1 MNHYPDAIALTQKLL
16 AFNTINP
23 PGAEEACAR
32 HLGAL
37 LESAG
42 FDVDYAAFAP
52 TRTSVVARIG
62 GGNER
67 RRTAPRRESRP
78 RGGQRSGEAASVG
91 GSYKRA
97 PLGFTGHM
105 DTVPLG
111 GAPWKRDAFGASLEG
126 GRLYGRGSSDMKSG
140 VAAFVIAAMAQA
152 ERLRQ
157 SPGVTL
163 VLTADEECG
172 CGGATFLAQK
182 TGLLGSVGALLVGE
196 PTANYP
202 LVGHKGALWLE
213 ARTSGVTAHG
223 SMPERGDNAIH
234 KAAHAV
240 RTLQDFD
247 FAIEPHPLMGGPT
260 LNIGTLHGG
269 LNINSV
275 PDRAT
280 IGIDIRTIPGQDHA
294 GVRERLQR
302 ALGGAVEIAP
312 IVDVE
317 AIYTDPAAPWIQQAF
332 AVAQQ
337 HLGERPQAR
346 TATYFTDAAVL
357 NAVYRDVPVCVLGPG
372 EPQLAH
378 QTDEYCL
385 VDRVEQAVAIYADL
399 IRQWCF

>member
-1 MNHYPDAIALTQKLL
+1 MKHPDAVALTRKLL
-16 AFNTINP
+16 SFNTINP
-23 PGAEEACAR
+23 PGAEQECAA
-32 HLGAL
+32 HLGSL
-37 LESAG
+37 LERAG
-42 FDVDYAAFAP
+42 FRVDYAAFAP

-62 GGNER
+62 R
-67 RRTAPRRESRP
+67 DMDRP
-78 RGGQRSGEAASVG
+78 
-91 GSYKRA
+91 

-140 VAAFVIAAMAQA
+140 VAAFVVAALAQA

-172 CGGATFLAQK
+172 CGGAAHLARE
-182 TGLLGSVGALLVGE
+182 TNLLGRVGALLVGE

-213 ARTSGVTAHG
+213 ARTTGITAHG
-223 SMPERGDNAIH
+223 SMPERGDNAVY
-234 KAAHAV
+234 KAARAV
-240 RTLQDFD
+240 DVLRQFD
-247 FAIEPHPLMGGPT
+247 FGVEPHPLMGPPT
-260 LNIGTLHGG
+260 LNVGTLHGG

-294 GVRERLQR
+294 GVRSKLQH
-302 ALGGAVEIAP
+302 ALGDAVEIVP

-317 AIYTDPAAPWIQQAF
+317 AIYSNPESGWMQQVFAAAERQI
-332 AVAQQ
+332 
-337 HLGERPQAR
+337 GERPQAR
-346 TATYFTDAAVL
+346 SATYFTDAAVL
-357 NAVYRDVPVCVLGPG
+357 NAVYRDVPICVLGPG

-385 VDRVEQAVAIYADL
+385 VDRVEQSVDMYAEL
-399 IRQWCF
+399 LRAWNS

>member
-1 MNHYPDAIALTQKLL
+1 MHHCPDAVTLTKNLL
-16 AFNTINP
+16 ALNTINP

-32 HLGAL
+32 HLGGL
-37 LESAG
+37 LEAAG
-42 FDVDYAAFAP
+42 FDVEYAAFAP
-52 TRTSVVARIG
+52 GRTSVVARIG
-62 GGNER
+62 GHDD
-67 RRTAPRRESRP
+67 RP
-78 RGGQRSGEAASVG
+78 S
-91 GSYKRA
+91 
-97 PLGFTGHM
+97 LGFTGHM

-111 GAPWKRDAFGASLEG
+111 GVPWKRDAFGASLEG
-126 GRLYGRGSSDMKSG
+126 GRLYGRGASDMKSG
-140 VAAFVIAAMAQA
+140 VAAFVVAAIAQA
-152 ERLRQ
+152 ERLRD
-157 SPGVTL
+157 SPGITL

-172 CGGATFLAQK
+172 CGGAAFLAQK

-213 ARTSGVTAHG
+213 ARASGVTAHG

-247 FAIEPHPLMGGPT
+247 FGVEPHPLMGWPT
-260 LNIGTLHGG
+260 LNIGTLHAG

-280 IGIDIRTIPGQDHA
+280 IGIDIRTIPGQQHA

-302 ALGGAVEIAP
+302 ALGHAIEIAP

-317 AIYTDPAAPWIQQAF
+317 AIYSDPAAPWMQQVF
-332 AVAQQ
+332 GIAQA
-337 HLGERPQAR
+337 HLGERPQPR

-357 NAVYRDVPVCVLGPG
+357 NAVYRDVPICVLGPG

-385 VDRVEQAVAIYADL
+385 VDRVEQAVAIYDDL

>member
-1 MNHYPDAIALTQKLL
+1 MKHPDAVALTRKLL
-16 AFNTINP
+16 SFNTINP
-23 PGAEEACAR
+23 PGAEQECAA
-32 HLGAL
+32 HLGSL
-37 LESAG
+37 LERAG
-42 FDVDYAAFAP
+42 FRVDYAAFAP

-62 GGNER
+62 R
-67 RRTAPRRESRP
+67 DMDKP
-78 RGGQRSGEAASVG
+78 
-91 GSYKRA
+91 

-140 VAAFVIAAMAQA
+140 VAAFVVAALAQA

-172 CGGATFLAQK
+172 CGGAAHLARE
-182 TGLLGSVGALLVGE
+182 TNLLGRVGALLVGE

-213 ARTSGVTAHG
+213 ARTTGITAHG
-223 SMPERGDNAIH
+223 SMPERGDNAVY
-234 KAAHAV
+234 KAARAV
-240 RTLQDFD
+240 DVLRQFD
-247 FAIEPHPLMGGPT
+247 FGVEPHPLMGPPT
-260 LNIGTLHGG
+260 LNVGTLHGG

-294 GVRERLQR
+294 GVRSKLQH
-302 ALGGAVEIAP
+302 ALGDAVEIVP

-317 AIYTDPAAPWIQQAF
+317 AIYSNPESGWMQQVFAAAERQI
-332 AVAQQ
+332 
-337 HLGERPQAR
+337 GERPQAR
-346 TATYFTDAAVL
+346 SATYFTDAAVL
-357 NAVYRDVPVCVLGPG
+357 NAVYRDVPICVLGPG

-385 VDRVEQAVAIYADL
+385 VDRVEQSVDMYADL
-399 IRQWCF
+399 LRAWNS

>member
-1 MNHYPDAIALTQKLL
+1 MPSARAGRDAAITRFALKGHSMEHFPDAVALTKQLL

-32 HLGAL
+32 HLGGL
-37 LESAG
+37 LEAAG
-42 FDVDYAAFAP
+42 FDVHYAAFAP

-62 GGNER
+62 GR
-67 RRTAPRRESRP
+67 DDRP
-78 RGGQRSGEAASVG
+78 S
-91 GSYKRA
+91 
-97 PLGFTGHM
+97 LGFTGHM

-111 GAPWKRDAFGASLEG
+111 GAPWKRDAFGASLDG
-126 GRLYGRGSSDMKSG
+126 GRLYGRGASDMKSG
-140 VAAFVIAAMAQA
+140 VAAFVIAAIAQA
-152 ERLRQ
+152 GRLRR

-172 CGGATFLAQK
+172 CGGAAFLAQK
-182 TGLLGSVGALLVGE
+182 TDLLGSVGALLVGE

-213 ARTSGVTAHG
+213 ARASGVTAHG

-234 KAAHAV
+234 KAAQAV
-240 RTLQDFD
+240 RALQAFD
-247 FAIEPHPLMGGPT
+247 FGVEAHPLMGRPT
-260 LNIGTLHGG
+260 LNIGTLHAG

-280 IGIDIRTIPGQDHA
+280 IGIDIRTIPGQRHA
-294 GVRERLQR
+294 GVRDRLQR
-302 ALGGAVEIAP
+302 ALGDAIEIAP
-312 IVDVE
+312 MIDVE
-317 AIYTDPAAPWIQQAF
+317 AIYCDPAEPWMQQVF
-332 AVAQQ
+332 TIAQA
-337 HLGERPQAR
+337 HLGERPQPR

-357 NAVYRDVPVCVLGPG
+357 NTVYRNVPICVLGPG

-385 VDRVEQAVAIYADL
+385 VDRVEQAVAIYDDL
-399 IRQWCF
+399 IRQWCFY